1 MNYQNFSTLAS
12 ERPRSFG
19 GALKHDDPDYVKR
32 DTDEELLKALKD
44 RDFCC
49 VLNSTQTGKSS
60 LMNRMLHGLE
70 EYGFLCVSIDLTTF
84 VGSDC
89 TSSQFYR
96 DFSEKLIEKLKTV
109 EILLSFDL
117 ENWWQKKSSNSA
129 MLRLES
135 FITDIILKETSK
147 TLVIFVDEINSISEF
162 KFGSDFFGLIR
173 SFYNRRSTID
183 DYKRL
188 TFALLGIATPS
199 QLYPNEKI
207 SRFNIGKNIKLRPFQ
222 PHEITPLKDK
232 LVREINYS
240 EAKAT
245 EAMEKVLLYTNGHP
259 YLTHSLCQLVID
271 ENTNFDVD
279 IDQLVEE
286 KVIKGWQNSH
296 YQDHF
301 DRIRRNLS
309 QSNQRSMS
317 LLDLYKKILVS
328 SQENH
333 QNNNHA
339 LQANANNMVQ
349 IDLQLL
355 GLVLE
360 EDHILKPYCKI
371 YEEIFDQK
379 WIEDQQRETIFHKED
394 FDNYRNADER
404 QKQLYLLTGKI
415 LKRTLEWAE
424 HSDNQPI
431 VTHVENKFF
440 EESEQFWNKVQK
452 AFPNQTEDKWE
463 TIVKAINDLTGGF
476 YQFSNVIFNIIA
488 NNNNVVDLQQNE
500 VHGRL
505 EDLVFSHLNL
515 FEEYDQFQKDRDQF
529 LNQDDSFELISLF
542 EKITQNEPILF
553 DEKNPQHRKLKD
565 MCFIILDKEHNL
577 RILNKIY
584 EKILDQNWIKEV
596 MAGLRP
602 YTKAFRDWQHSD
614 RQESSY
620 LLQNNDLKLALEWL
634 GKKPTPKLEEGE
646 IEFVMTSLVAEVW
659 TTASPSVQSEAVSLI
674 TTFRPSLQGKNN
686 YSDFLLRE
694 ILQWTRHE
702 PLLLRELLEVVNKT
716 EIFTTN
722 YHNWIEQLVKTQII
736 NNWQDSKLAEHFRLI
751 EQRLTNHQSSE
762 SFWLI
767 VKYRQILLQGKIE
780 FDEIREDTKLI
791 ELGLV
796 VKLDQQLEIA
806 NPIYENIFSQ
816 RWTYQ
821 KLSECKRIRAINLLK
836 WCPANIPEQNDPVLR
851 SYLDEWIN
859 NNATIIEKIVQEAKG
874 EVLDNKFDFIDEIK
888 LLTYD
893 IVKMDSVETSQIQ
906 LCLDRTFD
914 KETKK
919 MKQDNLDKLLS
930 TIVEEGTAI
939 EAVAIVN
946 LEEGGLEYYNKELET
961 SKPEIYRALFGQR
974 DASEALADFADLK
987 GIPTALKTF
996 GAATKYGALEYSLFY
1011 LDKGIVI
1018 VDFLDLPEVTVAI
1031 CFIATTEANPTKIV
1045 RQYRDRIDELK
1056 SQLEKT
1062 LG

>member
-379 WIEDQQRETIFHKED
+379 WIEDQQRETILHKED

-415 LKRTLEWAE
+415 LKLTLEWAE
-424 HSDNQPI
+424 HSDNKLI

-440 EESEQFWNKVQK
+440 EESKQFWNKVQDI
-452 AFPNQTEDKWE
+452 FPNESEDKWE
-463 TIVKAINDLTGGF
+463 TIVKAINNLTGGF
-476 YQFSNVIFNIIA
+476 YQFSNIIFDIIA
-488 NNNNVVDLQQNE
+488 KNNNVVDLQQNE

-634 GKKPTPKLEEGE
+634 GKKPTPTLEEGE
-646 IEFVMTSLVAEVW
+646 IKFVMTSLVAEVW

-674 TTFRPSLQGKNN
+674 TTSRPSLQGKNN

-694 ILQWTRHE
+694 ILQWTTSQTAA
-702 PLLLRELLEVVNKT
+702 LKKLLEWVNESDIPVENIRKYL
-716 EIFTTN
+716 EFLVRSQIK
-722 YHNWIEQLVKTQII
+722 NWSYQELF
-736 NNWQDSKLAEHFRLI
+736 DFALAPHSSYPER
-751 EQRLTNHQSSE
+751 EQRIFIT
-762 SFWLI
+762 
-767 VKYRQILLQGKIE
+767 
-780 FDEIREDTKLI
+780 FDQYCLGEI
-791 ELGLV
+791 
-796 VKLDQQLEIA
+796 DQ
-806 NPIYENIFSQ
+806 
-816 RWTYQ
+816 
-821 KLSECKRIRAINLLK
+821 
-836 WCPANIPEQNDPVLR
+836 
-851 SYLDEWIN
+851 
-859 NNATIIEKIVQEAKG
+859 
-874 EVLDNKFDFIDEIK
+874 
-888 LLTYD
+888 
-893 IVKMDSVETSQIQ
+893 SQIQ
-906 LCLDRTFD
+906 EPL
-914 KETKK
+914 KECGKI
-919 MKQDNLDKLLS
+919 LDKYQNLNENYFQELVFNFLKTKIARISLMTQQRPEQEKLDVLLDETVTTS
-930 TIVEEGTAI
+930 KGHLKSILI
-939 EAVAIVN
+939 FN
-946 LEEGGLEYYNKELET
+946 LENGLPLYHNKRLKSDDPEL
-961 SKPEIYRALFGQR
+961 YRALFADGG
-974 DASEALADFADLK
+974 DAVGEAIEGFESLSKIQEALDNFGK
-987 GIPTALKTF
+987 VTAF
-996 GAATKYGALEYSLFY
+996 GNLTYSIFKLAGGTMMVYFVE
-1011 LDKGIVI
+1011 LTTP
-1018 VDFLDLPEVTVAI
+1018 FAI
-1031 CFIATTEANPTKIV
+1031 CFIAPDGINLGLVVTRSQAKIKE
-1045 RQYRDRIDELK
+1045 IKNEL
-1056 SQLEKT
+1056 EE
-1062 LG
+1062 LGF

>member
-1 MNYQNFSTLAS
+1 MIMNYQNFSTLAS

-44 RDFCC
+44 GDFCC

-89 TSSQFYR
+89 TSNQFYR
-96 DFSEKLIEKLKTV
+96 DFSDKLIEKLKTV

-117 ENWWQKKSSNSA
+117 ENWWQEKSSNSA

-135 FITDIILKETSK
+135 LITNIILKKTSK
-147 TLVIFVDEINSISEF
+147 ILVIFVDEINRISEF

-199 QLYPNEKI
+199 QLYPNKKI
-207 SRFNIGKNIKLRPFQ
+207 SPFNIGKNIKLRPFQ

-301 DRIRRNLS
+301 DNIRRNLS

-328 SQENH
+328 SHND
-333 QNNNHA
+333 A

-371 YEEIFDQK
+371 YEKIFDQK

-415 LKRTLEWAE
+415 LKHTLEWAK

-463 TIVKAINDLTGGF
+463 TIVKAINDFTGGF

-529 LNQDDSFELISLF
+529 LNQDDSFDLISLF
-542 EKITQNEPILF
+542 EKITQKEPILF

-584 EKILDQNWIKEV
+584 EKILDQNWIKAV
-596 MAGLRP
+596 MAELRP
-602 YTKAFRDWQHSD
+602 YTKAFRDWQYSD

-634 GKKPTPKLEEGE
+634 EKKPTPTLEEGE
-646 IEFVMTSLVAEVW
+646 IKFVMTSLVAEAW
-659 TTASPSVQSEAVSLI
+659 ATASPSVQSKAVSLI

-694 ILQWTRHE
+694 ILQWTTSQTPALE
-702 PLLLRELLEVVNKT
+702 KLLGWVNESAIPVENNRKWLESLARSYIKDWSCQELFDFSLALHSSQKEKDR
-716 EIFTTN
+716 EIFVFFDEYLGMNNPQSVVTEETRREYEKILDKDQKSKEN
-722 YHNWIEQLVKTQII
+722 DFQKLVLTFLQRKFARICLMSQEKLEQQELDVLLDEIVSGSRGDLKSILIFNLENGLPLYHNKQLKS
-736 NNWQDSKLAEHFRLI
+736 D
-751 EQRLTNHQSSE
+751 
-762 SFWLI
+762 
-767 VKYRQILLQGKIE
+767 
-780 FDEIREDTKLI
+780 
-791 ELGLV
+791 
-796 VKLDQQLEIA
+796 
-806 NPIYENIFSQ
+806 
-816 RWTYQ
+816 
-821 KLSECKRIRAINLLK
+821 
-836 WCPANIPEQNDPVLR
+836 DPVLYQALFAEGGDAVGEAIAGFD
-851 SYLDEWIN
+851 SLSEI
-859 NNATIIEKIVQEAKG
+859 QEA
-874 EVLDNKFDFIDEIK
+874 LDSFGDVTKFGNLVYSIFK
-888 LLTYD
+888 L
-893 IVKMDSVETSQIQ
+893 K
-906 LCLDRTFD
+906 
-914 KETKK
+914 
-919 MKQDNLDKLLS
+919 
-930 TIVEEGTAI
+930 EGTMM
-939 EAVAIVN
+939 VYFFK
-946 LEEGGLEYYNKELET
+946 LTT
-961 SKPEIYRALFGQR
+961 SF
-974 DASEALADFADLK
+974 
-987 GIPTALKTF
+987 
-996 GAATKYGALEYSLFY
+996 
-1011 LDKGIVI
+1011 
-1018 VDFLDLPEVTVAI
+1018 AI
-1031 CFIATTEANPTKIV
+1031 CFIAPDKVNLGLVVTRSAKIKKI
-1045 RQYRDRIDELK
+1045 QE
-1056 SQLEKT
+1056 QLEY
-1062 LG
+1062 LGF